1 LISAAVYIA
10 SVNADESW
18 QTWPV
23 VGVYEGVG
31 KAFVAGRVLSPQR
44 GAAYGTYH
52 AAIGL
57 AALPAGG
64 GRDRLAGI
72 GPRGG
77 VRAGC
82 GFRGRRGDSS
92 VEDAAVTSFPRARS
106 FPEAQ
111 SFREA

>member
-1 LISAAVYIA
+1 MYIA

-57 AALPAGG
+57 AALPASVAAGIAWQAVG
-64 GRDRLAGI
+64 PGAAFVLGAVLAGAAGI
-72 GPRGG
+72 ILWRMPQESAPRKL
-77 VRAGC
+77 
-82 GFRGRRGDSS
+82 
-92 VEDAAVTSFPRARS
+92 
-106 FPEAQ
+106 
-111 SFREA
+111 